1 MAGGGVVPG
10 VVTDPEEKKQQEEY
24 MLKFV
29 NEERAL
35 QGLKPLKNLTYAKGV
50 ELTKKMGPGPRVTE
64 TSDTHLDF
72 DNMIKST
79 SESKTMG
86 DKSIMRGSMGLLTEE
101 DKEKYLAANP
111 DARQMLHLKEQLELN
126 ALGANISASAKM
138 NGGGLVQGFN
148 GGGLVAQA
156 APTPIKLTKQNSSV
170 GMVEDETII
179 INRIPAPQPQSQ
191 QGGVQI
197 IPVPISGSN
206 KGQASPPMPSTYQI
220 VNSMR
225 VSSFLTKL
233 SIT

>member
-1 MAGGGVVPG
+1 M
-10 VVTDPEEKKQQEEY
+10 
-24 MLKFV
+24 
-29 NEERAL
+29 
-35 QGLKPLKNLTYAKGV
+35 
-50 ELTKKMGPGPRVTE
+50 
-64 TSDTHLDF
+64 
-72 DNMIKST
+72 
-79 SESKTMG
+79 
-86 DKSIMRGSMGLLTEE
+86 
-101 DKEKYLAANP
+101 
-111 DARQMLHLKEQLELN
+111 
-126 ALGANISASAKM
+126 
-138 NGGGLVQGFN
+138 
-148 GGGLVAQA
+148 VAQA